1 MTQALSPE
9 AIRRAT
15 EAVLD
20 RPEFRPDAVET
31 AGRSVINW
39 FLNTLPGWAEA
50 NPALARVLIVV
61 LTLVLIALVSHILYT
76 VVNEFAMLRRRPGGG
91 VTPSDGPMAPLAEVG
106 ARNWKEALAMARAAL
121 DAGDRYRALWIAH
134 RCLLSL
140 LDTRDLIRFARWKT
154 NGDYLRECREG
165 HADCGVLG
173 RATRAYE
180 SVVYAHDELS
190 PEEAARLLDLVE
202 AFAVGDLR

>member
-9 AIRRAT
+9 EIRSAT

-31 AGRSVINW
+31 AARGVLNW
-39 FLNTLPGWAEA
+39 FLEALPQWAGA

-61 LTLVLIALVSHILYT
+61 LTVVLVALLVHIFYT
-76 VVNEFAMLRRRPGGG
+76 VVHEFAALRRRAGEVVAGAR
-91 VTPSDGPMAPLAEVG
+91 SMAPLEEVG

-121 DAGDRYRALWIAH
+121 DEGDLYRALWITH

-140 LDTRDLIRFARWKT
+140 LDARDLVRFARWKT
-154 NGDYLRECREG
+154 NGDYLGECRAG
-165 HADCGVLG
+165 DPTCDVLG

-180 SVVYAHDELS
+180 SVVYAHEEIS
-190 PEEAARLLDLVE
+190 PDEAADLLDRVE
-202 AFAVGDLR
+202 SLATHGSR